1 VLHTGFGRA
10 PIDQSLWEKVGIRL
24 SGFVNLEFNLA
35 SGRRGER
42 LDHLNSLLVPITG
55 AESSLLVNNNAAAV
69 WLTLNTIADGKE
81 VLVSRGQEVEIGGSF
96 RIPDIIRKSNCELIE
111 VGTTNRTH
119 LRDYEKSISEQTGLI
134 LWVHTSNY
142 TVKGF
147 TKSVDIKELV
157 ALGKKKRIPVMAD
170 LGSGAFFDLKKFGL
184 GDEVTVSDI
193 VSSGVDIITFSGDKL
208 LGGPQAGVILGK
220 SRYIRKI
227 HANPIYRAVRCDKT
241 TIALME
247 ETLRTFLSDG
257 FNQNNLTNS
266 LLQTSREILKSR
278 GQQIVRKISP
288 KTISSLKIELVSS
301 GVEVGSG
308 SLPNV
313 DVESIA
319 LKFNPAHIKAAKLA
333 ELFRSGQIPVVG
345 YIKGNNF
352 YIDLKA
358 IPENQFQDLITAI
371 NRIQ

>member
-1 VLHTGFGRA
+1 
-10 PIDQSLWEKVGIRL
+10 
-24 SGFVNLEFNLA
+24 
-35 SGRRGER
+35 
-42 LDHLNSLLVPITG
+42 
-55 AESSLLVNNNAAAV
+55 
-69 WLTLNTIADGKE
+69 
-81 VLVSRGQEVEIGGSF
+81 
-96 RIPDIIRKSNCELIE
+96 
-111 VGTTNRTH
+111 
-119 LRDYEKSISEQTGLI
+119 
-134 LWVHTSNY
+134 
-142 TVKGF
+142 
-147 TKSVDIKELV
+147 VDV
-157 ALGKKKRIPVMAD
+157 
-170 LGSGAFFDLKKFGL
+170 
-184 GDEVTVSDI
+184 
-193 VSSGVDIITFSGDKL
+193 ITFSGDKL

-220 SRYIRKI
+220 SKYIRKI

-266 LLQTSREILKSR
+266 LLQTSQEILKSR

-288 KTISSLKIELVSS
+288 QSISSLKIELVSS
-301 GVEVGSG
+301 SVEVGSG

-319 LKFNPAHIKAAKLA
+319 LRFNPAHIKAAKLA
-333 ELFRSGQIPVVG
+333 ELFRSGEIPVVG